1 MTDTPHF
8 DIHPAVVL
16 KLGQELIADEFTA
29 ILEAAKNSY
38 DAGASKI
45 RIKIDTQN
53 PPDERFHSRYPL
65 AKGTF
70 SIWDD
75 GAGMDSESIQKGWLL
90 IAYSRKLD
98 LKRKVRKAHE
108 RLKRVP
114 LGDKGIGRLGL
125 QRIGENVEVFT
136 STRLGGGHH
145 VAFSWRDFERAATLS
160 QVPVT
165 IEQPQGK
172 LREGTEILVSGLRRP
187 ELWRGTTGRDRL
199 QSKLSQLVSP
209 FDELRECEVEVI
221 LDGSALDLAQFSKS
235 VLAVAEQ
242 HFTFEFG
249 GEALKIRGEFGLDY
263 LRLAADKYPVIGAS
277 IEEDDGRA
285 LVQHLSSGT
294 GAVAREILY
303 GEKPAARVLVERT
316 IVLGSLG
323 EVAVGETS
331 KDPGRPVSPG
341 PFKGEFFHFDR
352 RERAGGFDRANDF
365 KAFLDSQRGVRIY
378 RNGFAFGR
386 YGVDGGD
393 WLGLGEAWTGGS
405 SWFGLKPAN
414 IIGYISISAADNPLL
429 QEKTDREGLTDSPA
443 AANFLR
449 LVQEV
454 VRYANAVNA
463 HLRRGIVEFGKQLS
477 LDDAGERILDPEAVS
492 RRLSQARTATDRAKK
507 AALGLENER
516 TFTVKEV
523 VEVERA
529 ISVADALAA
538 EVERLQIELRSMV
551 DLAAVGLTT
560 EALFHEIAN
569 IADRL
574 AQKVKVV
581 SRSLSKTEPPPRIV
595 EFVEHVR
602 GVTAALRKQL
612 AHLTPALRFAR
623 ERRERFD
630 VRDFIKDQADYF
642 SDRFRDKSLEMRVDL
657 GNEAM
662 QIHASRGKLTQVFDN
677 LLLNSEYWLEE
688 QKRRNVEGPA
698 AVTIRIRP
706 PRILVSDSGPGID
719 QSIEPRLFQPFVSLK
734 PKGRGLGLFIVRQL
748 LDSMGCSISLR
759 DERNTVGRRYVFD
772 LDLSGAMDG
781 DEKSA

>member
-1 MTDTPHF
+1 MADAPHF

-45 RIKIDTQN
+45 RIRIDTKN
-53 PPDERFHSRYPL
+53 PPEERFHSRYPS
-65 AKGTF
+65 ASGTF

-75 GAGMDSESIQKGWLL
+75 GAGMDSEAIQKGWLF
-90 IAYSRKLD
+90 IAYSRKRD
-98 LKRKVRKAHE
+98 LKRDLRTGRG
-108 RLKRVP
+108 RLNRVP

-136 STRLGGGHH
+136 STGQGVGNH
-145 VAFSWRDFERAATLS
+145 VAFSWKDFETAATLS

-165 IEQPQGK
+165 IERPRGK
-172 LREGTEILVSGLRRP
+172 LREGTEILVSGLKRP
-187 ELWRGTTGRDRL
+187 ELWRGQPGRDRL

-221 LDGSALDLAQFSKS
+221 LDGSTLDLAQFSRRA
-235 VLAVAEQ
+235 LAVAEQ
-242 HFTFEFG
+242 HFTFEFDD
-249 GEALKIRGEFGLDY
+249 ETLKIRGEFGLDY
-263 LRLAADKYPVIGAS
+263 LRLAAEKYPAIEAS
-277 IEEDDGRA
+277 IEKDDGKD

-294 GAVAREILY
+294 GAVAGEIQY
-303 GEKPAARVLVERT
+303 GRRPSARVLVERT
-316 IVLGSLG
+316 IALASLG
-323 EVAVGETS
+323 EAAVEPS
-331 KDPGRPVSPG
+331 EDPSSPVSPG

-352 RERAGGFDRANDF
+352 RDRAGGFDRANDF

-414 IIGYISISAADNPLL
+414 IIGFISISAADNPLL

-463 HLRRGIVEFGKQLS
+463 HLRRGIVEYGKRLS
-477 LDDAGERILDPEAVS
+477 LDDAGEQILDSDAVS
-492 RRLSQARTATDRAKK
+492 RRLSQARTAAVRIKK
-507 AALGLENER
+507 AALGPVNER
-516 TFTVKEV
+516 ALTAKEV
-523 VEVERA
+523 VEFERA

-538 EVERLQIELRSMV
+538 EVERLQLELRSMV
-551 DLAAVGLTT
+551 DLAGVGLTA
-560 EALFHEIAN
+560 EALSHEIAN

-574 AQKVKVV
+574 AQKIKAV
-581 SRSLSKTEPPPRIV
+581 SGSLAKTDPGPRIL

-602 GVTAALRKQL
+602 GATAALRKQL

-642 SDRFRDKSLEMRVDL
+642 TERLRDKGLSMRVDL
-657 GNEAM
+657 GSDAL
-662 QIHASRGKLTQVFDN
+662 QVRASRGKLTQVVDN

-688 QKRRNVEGPA
+688 QKRRRVEGPA
-698 AVTIRIRP
+698 VVTIRVRP
-706 PRILVSDSGPGID
+706 PHVLVSDTGPGID

-759 DERNTVGRRYVFD
+759 GERNKAGRRYVFD
-772 LDLSGAMDG
+772 LDLSGALDG
-781 DEKSA
+781 DEESA